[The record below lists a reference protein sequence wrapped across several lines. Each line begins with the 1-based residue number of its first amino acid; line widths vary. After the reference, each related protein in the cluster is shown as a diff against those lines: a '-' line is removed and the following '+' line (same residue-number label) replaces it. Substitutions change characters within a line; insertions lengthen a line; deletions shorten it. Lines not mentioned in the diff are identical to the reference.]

1 MTVPKFSLV
10 FLGSLGEIGGPV
22 LNIASFAGRPKAR
35 LFFKWTEPLMLALA
49 CAHECL
55 LGRSVA
61 DIMCIKQYT
70 YSMSCARPCALLH
83 DPAFLEN
90 LHLLSSSFI

>member
-1 MTVPKFSLV
+1 
-10 FLGSLGEIGGPV
+10 
-22 LNIASFAGRPKAR
+22 
-35 LFFKWTEPLMLALA
+35 MLALARA

-90 LHLLSSSFI
+90 LHLLSSSFIPKQPLGGPWANLVTLLVQPQKHIGVRCLPSPPLPVSAGRLS